1 MKKGKFLL
9 INALV
14 FGTFIGSGLTS
25 CSNTTTNESAYEA
38 TVTFDYDSSLLSVG
52 IKDAKESYK
61 EGNVIAL
68 NLTFNSGYDLSFVT
82 LNGETVE
89 DINSITLAAGK
100 NIIKIYVKTTGGLT
114 GSTNIRDFIFEED
127 GDGYAITSY
136 VPTGI
141 IPTTVDIPETY
152 QGKKVTTIKTNA
164 FVSAGGIKY
173 VNISKNIT
181 TIEKEAFKNLST
193 LVGFEV
199 SSENSAYSSIDG
211 NLYSKDQSIFYVFAA
226 ANTNPVK
233 LPSALKTIS
242 DSAFYGATKLKS
254 VTLNDGLET
263 IGDSAFYNCQSLE
276 SIVIPNTVT
285 TIGASAFKGCS
296 AIKSVTLSNSLTA
309 LNDYTFMQCLKLQSI
324 DIPSSVKTIGTDA
337 FFSCYELS
345 TITFHEGLVEL
356 KDSSLSY
363 SGIIEVTFPST
374 LKTVGENTFTGCDYL
389 TSVKFNEGLET
400 IGSYAFNIT
409 KLLSYVNIPST
420 VTSIGKGAFTACLSL
435 KEFDVSSSN
444 KNYAVI
450 DGVLFTKDLKTLI
463 AYPNSKADKSYT
475 IPTGTETIDFRAFN
489 YISSD
494 PYSESNQYYSLEEL
508 TIPTSVVSMK
518 NPFFGGKLKKVTY
531 LGTIAEFN
539 EHFSDTII
547 DSGSEYKWNDG
558 AKILSVVCNDG
569 TWSA

>member
-1 MKKGKFLL
+1 MFNILFLIFTWSQNGVNYNDETKTIL
-9 INALV
+9 
-14 FGTFIGSGLTS
+14 
-25 CSNTTTNESAYEA
+25 EK
-38 TVTFDYDSSLLSVG
+38 VTKSSLEDEFIVPSSV
-52 IKDAKESYK
+52 
-61 EGNVIAL
+61 
-68 NLTFNSGYDLSFVT
+68 T
-82 LNGETVE
+82 
-89 DINSITLAAGK
+89 
-100 NIIKIYVKTTGGLT
+100 NIVG
-114 GSTNIRDFIFEED
+114 GST
-127 GDGYAITSY
+127 
-136 VPTGI
+136 
-141 IPTTVDIPETY
+141 
-152 QGKKVTTIKTNA
+152 
-164 FVSAGGIKY
+164 
-173 VNISKNIT
+173 
-181 TIEKEAFKNLST
+181 
-193 LVGFEV
+193 
-199 SSENSAYSSIDG
+199 
-211 NLYSKDQSIFYVFAA
+211 
-226 ANTNPVK
+226 
-233 LPSALKTIS
+233 S
-242 DSAFYGATKLKS
+242 DSAFYECRNGMKNIIFEEGSQLTTFGAYLFSYTS
-254 VTLNDGLET
+254 VTKVDMSACTLFKELPTASFRGCNSLTTLILPPNLEIIGGNALYNIGISTLTIPDTVTKIWNYVDGLGPAVGYCNNLKTVNIGTESQLSYLGTHCFMSTAISQFQLPKKLQT
-263 IGDSAFYNCQSLE
+263 ISGAPFIYTPVKKFTNEGNCENFDVDE
-276 SIVIPNTVT
+276 SGYFILNKAHTTIHLAVTGINSSITIPEGVT
-285 TIGASAFKGCS
+285 TIATQTFRGASFS
-296 AIKSVTLSNSLTA
+296 QITFTNPVTLSHLSFGSCQITELILPEGITEIGKSAFNDCKKLT
-309 LNDYTFMQCLKLQSI
+309 K
-324 DIPSSVKTIGTDA
+324 V
-337 FFSCYELS
+337 
-345 TITFHEGLVEL
+345 V
-356 KDSSLSY
+356 
-363 SGIIEVTFPST
+363 FPST

-494 PYSESNQYYSLEEL
+494 PYAESNQYYSLEEL